1 MKRNRKLIANNKKAR
16 HDYFIEEVYEAGIV
30 LTGTEI
36 KSIRA
41 GKVSIKESYAKIE
54 NGEMIVYGMNIS
66 PYEQG
71 NRFNVDPLRPRKL
84 LLHKQEIRKLIGYTT
99 LKGLT
104 IVPLTVYINEDGRAK
119 MEIAV
124 ARGKKL
130 YDKRDDIAKRDA
142 ERRMAKAARFR
153 RGRGN
158 RISEPQFVQSA
169 LKRTR

>member
-1 MKRNRKLIANNKKAR
+1 MKRNKKLVANNKKAR

-36 KSIRA
+36 KSVRA
-41 GKVSIKESYAKIE
+41 GKVSIKECYGKIE

-142 ERRMAKAARFR
+142 ERRMAKAARY
-153 RGRGN
+153 
-158 RISEPQFVQSA
+158 
-169 LKRTR
+169 

>member
-1 MKRNRKLIANNKKAR
+1 MVKRQKKIVANNKKAR
-16 HDYFIEEVYEAGIV
+16 HDYFIEDVYETGIV

-54 NGEMIVYGMNIS
+54 KGEMIVYGMNIS

-99 LKGLT
+99 MQGLT
-104 IVPLTVYINEDGRAK
+104 LIPLNLYINEDGRAK
-119 MEIAV
+119 MELAV
-124 ARGKKL
+124 ARGKKN
-130 YDKRDDIAKRDA
+130 YDKREDIAKKD
-142 ERRMAKAARFR
+142 AARKIDHAMKQR
-153 RGRGN
+153 W
-158 RISEPQFVQSA
+158 
-169 LKRTR
+169 

>member
-1 MKRNRKLIANNKKAR
+1 MKINKKLVANNKKAR

-142 ERRMAKAARFR
+142 ERRMAKAARY
-153 RGRGN
+153 
-158 RISEPQFVQSA
+158 
-169 LKRTR
+169 

>member
-1 MKRNRKLIANNKKAR
+1 MKRNKKLVANNKKAR

-54 NGEMIVYGMNIS
+54 NGEMIVYGMNVS

-142 ERRMAKAARFR
+142 DRRMAKAARY
-153 RGRGN
+153 
-158 RISEPQFVQSA
+158 
-169 LKRTR
+169 

>member
-1 MKRNRKLIANNKKAR
+1 MVKRQKKMVAANKKAR
-16 HDYFIEEVYEAGIV
+16 HDYFIEEVYEVGIV

-54 NGEMIVYGMNIS
+54 KGEMIVYGMNIS

-71 NRFNVDPLRPRKL
+71 NRFNTDPLRPKKL

-104 IVPLTVYINEDGRAK
+104 LVPLNLYINEDGRAK
-119 MEIAV
+119 MELAV
-124 ARGKKL
+124 ARGKKN
-130 YDKRDDIAKRDA
+130 YDKRED
-142 ERRMAKAARFR
+142 MAKKDAARKIDHAMKQR
-153 RGRGN
+153 W
-158 RISEPQFVQSA
+158 
-169 LKRTR
+169 

>member
-1 MKRNRKLIANNKKAR
+1 MKRNRKLVANNKKAR

-36 KSIRA
+36 KSVRA

-142 ERRMAKAARFR
+142 ERRMAKAARY
-153 RGRGN
+153 
-158 RISEPQFVQSA
+158 
-169 LKRTR
+169 